1 MEKKDNSGKS
11 FWLGVLTGCI
21 IAAFV
26 AVVVLCIN
34 IYRQR
39 TQEPAEEPKEVT
51 VTVPQGSSSS
61 GSGLVRISPGKVPE
75 GSVLRDRDVIGKIGA
90 LEQVIDEE
98 FIDSVSDNAIENGIY
113 SGIMEALD
121 DPYAEYYTQEEW
133 IEMQQE
139 TQGIYYGIGAY
150 LVKDL
155 DTLYPRITGVI
166 KDTPAQESGLYED
179 DYIVEIDGEDVYD
192 LDLSDVVSR
201 IRGEEETKVHLTI
214 IRGEGADR
222 EELEFDVERRKVETP
237 SVEYQNKGNGIA
249 YIAISEFDVVT
260 VDQFTAAME
269 QARADQMQGLIIDLR
284 SNPGG
289 SLGAVVQIA
298 RMMLP
303 QGHIVYTE
311 DKNGNQDFYD
321 CDGKN
326 ELDVPLVVLVNG
338 NSASASE
345 ILAGAIK
352 DYGIGTL
359 VGTTTYGKGIVQ
371 RIFTLTDGS
380 AIKLTISHYYTPLG
394 NDIHKVG
401 IVPDEELPFDADKYR
416 EDGTDN
422 QLDRAIELIG
432 EKINGN

>member
-1 MEKKDNSGKS
+1 MERKDNSGKS

-39 TQEPAEEPKEVT
+39 TMEPQEPVTIKVNEPT
-51 VTVPQGSSSS
+51 GSSSS
-61 GSGLVRISPGKVPE
+61 SSNSGLVRITPGKVPE
-75 GSVLRDRDVIGKIGA
+75 GSVLQDKDVIGKIGA
-90 LEQVIDEE
+90 LEMLIDDE

-121 DPYAEYYTQEEW
+121 DPYAEYYTPEEW
-133 IEMQQE
+133 VEMQQE

-155 DTLYPRITGVI
+155 ETLYPRITGII
-166 KDTPAQESGLYED
+166 KNTPAQESGLCED
-179 DYIVEIDGEDVYD
+179 DYIVEIDGTDVYD
-192 LDLSDVVSR
+192 MDLSDVVNR
-201 IRGEEETKVHLTI
+201 IRGEAGTKVHLTI
-214 IRGEGADR
+214 VRGGVGER
-222 EELEFDVERRKVETP
+222 EELEFDVERRQVETP
-237 SVEYQNKGNGIA
+237 SVEYQNKGDGIA
-249 YIAISEFDVVT
+249 YIAITEFDVVT
-260 VDQFTAAME
+260 VDQFKDAMD
-269 QARADQMQGLIIDLR
+269 QARADQMQGLVLDLR

-311 DKNGNQDFYD
+311 DKNGKQEFYD
-321 CDGKN
+321 CDGTN
-326 ELDVPLVVLVNG
+326 ELDVPMVVLVNG

-359 VGTTTYGKGIVQ
+359 LGTTTYGKGIVQ

-401 IVPDEELPFDADKYR
+401 IVPDEELIFDGEAYK
-416 EDGTDN
+416 EDQTDN
-422 QLDRAIELIG
+422 QLDRAIEILQ
-432 EKINGN
+432 EKMQ

>member
-11 FWLGVLTGCI
+11 FWLGVLTGGI

-201 IRGEEETKVHLTI
+201 IRGEEGTKVHLTI

-269 QARADQMQGLIIDLR
+269 QAP
-284 SNPGG
+284 S
-289 SLGAVVQIA
+289 
-298 RMMLP
+298 
-303 QGHIVYTE
+303 
-311 DKNGNQDFYD
+311 
-321 CDGKN
+321 
-326 ELDVPLVVLVNG
+326 
-338 NSASASE
+338 
-345 ILAGAIK
+345 
-352 DYGIGTL
+352 
-359 VGTTTYGKGIVQ
+359 
-371 RIFTLTDGS
+371 
-380 AIKLTISHYYTPLG
+380 
-394 NDIHKVG
+394 
-401 IVPDEELPFDADKYR
+401 
-416 EDGTDN
+416 
-422 QLDRAIELIG
+422 
-432 EKINGN
+432 